1 MMTKKSLKIVL
12 ILDSSYKMRSIEL
25 LNPDPILVNRMKSS
39 KGQMINLKVEQFG
52 KILKQI
58 LWKK

>member
-39 KGQMINLKVEQFG
+39 KGQMISLKVEQFG

>member
-39 KGQMINLKVEQFG
+39 KGQMISLKVEQFG
-52 KILKQI
+52 EILKQI